1 MATSRP
7 PRKQPTLVEVWRRV
21 NLAEGI
27 ELQVEPGRA
36 GLTPRQVRELV
47 KRTREV
53 VDDLARD
60 QEE

>member
-1 MATSRP
+1 MAPKSPKP
-7 PRKQPTLVEVWRRV
+7 PMLVEVWRRV
-21 NLAEGI
+21 HLGEGI

-53 VDDLARD
+53 YEELSREGDD
-60 QEE
+60 